1 MANSN
6 PNTDGLALGRG
17 RRQKLDNET
26 ICMRISPQT
35 RKTLEN
41 IAAKYG
47 CFYGGNPW
55 LAGLLRKIGSGE
67 LVVMP
72 DPDTYIPKQAAKAR
86 AKKISE
92 RLKQE

>member
-1 MANSN
+1 MANPN

-17 RRQKLDNET
+17 KRQKLDHDT
-26 ICMRISPQT
+26 VCMRLSPQT
-35 RKTLEN
+35 RKELDD
-41 IAAKYG
+41 IAAQYG

-72 DPDTYIPKQAAKAR
+72 APETYTPKGTAKRR
-86 AKKISE
+86 AIRKVKRSS
-92 RLKQE
+92 